1 VGEQHAILV
10 EIAVRWLRNQRRCAR
25 VFAEFTTAAPSIPD
39 AIGWRGQWSELV
51 EVKVS
56 RSDFFAD
63 RKKPHVAGG
72 RCMGNVRW
80 YLTPPGLVRREE
92 LPAGWGLA
100 ECAGRVRVIVEPVA
114 QDAPD
119 KDREVLLL
127 LSAIRR
133 FELGVPWD
141 EKRGRFQTVA
151 EQAALAGE
159 ETPEDVA
166 RSLDS
171 GGPLFA
177 KGGP

>member
-1 VGEQHAILV
+1 MGEQHAILV
-10 EIAVRWLRNQRRCAR
+10 EAAVRWLRNQRRCPR

-39 AIGWRGQWSELV
+39 AIGWRGMWSELV

-80 YLTPPGLVRREE
+80 YLTPPGLVKREE
-92 LPAGWGLA
+92 LPEGWGLA
-100 ECAGRVRVIVEPVA
+100 ECAGRVRVVVEPDP
-114 QDAPD
+114 QETPD

-141 EKRGRFQTVA
+141 EKRGRFQTFA
-151 EQAALAGE
+151 EREALATESPE
-159 ETPEDVA
+159 EVA
-166 RSLDS
+166 RSLAT
-171 GGPLFA
+171 GPLFA
-177 KGGP
+177 KEAP